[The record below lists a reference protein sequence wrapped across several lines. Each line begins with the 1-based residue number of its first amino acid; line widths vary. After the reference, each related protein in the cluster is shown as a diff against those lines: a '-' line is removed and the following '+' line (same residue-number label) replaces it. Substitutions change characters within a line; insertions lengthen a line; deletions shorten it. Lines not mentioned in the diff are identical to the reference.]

1 MYWQFIN
8 LICRFL
14 FFTKWLLEM
23 KYANVLISFFV
34 VLVVSGVIAYVYI
47 SPKVSEGSNI
57 LESRVNDLESRVS
70 EQLLIIEI
78 SYYGSEPES
87 ISFVIMHMGTA
98 NVTISEIRVNDVL
111 NSSSPGWVGNGT
123 LIPGQMGEITLYGL
137 KYLADGFT
145 EGESYQFRFITARGN
160 SFYCV
165 VCYKGLTFTFMATEQ
180 LEIQGC
186 TFNTGNANVTL
197 LVQNIGTADLTV
209 TKYKIGTSGQATA
222 LSSAVDVAQGA
233 STTVVVPLTWSSGT
247 TYDIYLITATGKQF
261 PYRATAP

>member
-1 MYWQFIN
+1 
-8 LICRFL
+8 
-14 FFTKWLLEM
+14 M

-47 SPKVSEGSNI
+47 GPMGSEGSN

-70 EQLLIIEI
+70 EQLLIIQI
-78 SYYGSEPES
+78 SYYGSERES
-87 ISFVIMHMGTA
+87 VSFMIMHMGTA

-123 LIPGQMGEITLYGL
+123 LIPGQMGEITLNGS
-137 KYLADGFT
+137 KYFADGF
-145 EGESYQFRFITARGN
+145 EDGEYQCRFITARGN

-165 VCYKGLTFTFMATEQ
+165 VYYEELTFTVMATEQ

-209 TKYKIGTSGQATA
+209 TKYKIGASGTATA
-222 LSSAVDVAQGA
+222 LPSAVDVAQGA
-233 STTVVVPLTWSSGT
+233 STKVVVPLTWVSGT
-247 TYDIYLITATGKQF
+247 TYDIYLITATGSQF
-261 PYRATAP
+261 AYRATAP